1 MIAPFPCLDFC
12 SLPRPRF
19 VSISLELT
27 RILAPI
33 MEGLPRATAAV
44 SSCLTVAASCSAAG
58 CGRDKLVGVWRYGFL
73 RKLGPNLRRGELTAP
88 IEECT
93 VGLRA

>member
-1 MIAPFPCLDFC
+1 MIAPFSCLDFC

-44 SSCLTVAASCSAAG
+44 SSPLTGINGWG
-58 CGRDKLVGVWRYGFL
+58 CGVTDFC
-73 RKLGPNLRRGELTAP
+73 ES
-88 IEECT
+88 
-93 VGLRA
+93 